1 MLKKKTLKACSTGL
15 VVILVSCYVLGLIAL
30 IVDAA
35 FTKEPEQVQVTKEYP
50 TFGTIRVSDSEGVL
64 YEYKGGDIH
73 IAEDNGKVLVT
84 VDFPYERHVCLDLP
98 KFQDKMSM
106 DWDYEDNQLLLRF
119 TELINPEGNAQVK
132 AWNILTVLNRMLDD
146 NYPGTISEV
155 IAQELEQRGITMEDL
170 QSVQITDSDV
180 AAMNLIK
187 YERWDMTDGSTAFQ
201 E

>member
-50 TFGTIRVSDSEGVL
+50 TFGTVRVSDSEGVL

-73 IAEDNGKVLVT
+73 IAEDNGEVLVT

-146 NYPGTISEV
+146 NYPGTISGV

-180 AAMNLIK
+180 AAMNLIN

>member
-1 MLKKKTLKACSTGL
+1 MLRKKTLKACSTGL
-15 VVILVSCYVLGLIAL
+15 VVILVSCYVLGLVAL

-50 TFGTIRVSDSEGVL
+50 TFGTIRVSDAEGVL
-64 YEYKGGDIH
+64 YEYKGDDIH
-73 IAEDNGKVLVT
+73 VTEDNGEILVT
-84 VDFPYERHVCLDLP
+84 VDSPYQRHVCLTLP

-106 DWDYEDNQLLLRF
+106 DWDAEDDQLLLKF

-132 AWNILTVLNRMLDD
+132 AWNILVVLNRMLDK

-155 IAQELEQRGITMEDL
+155 ITQELEQRGMTLEDL
-170 QSVQITDSDV
+170 QSVQITDSDTD
-180 AAMNLIK
+180 AMNLVK
-187 YERWDMTDGSTAFQ
+187 YERWDMTDGSTVFQ